1 MMSKDDFYFAWSKLH
16 GDAKIAGI
24 VKGWLSISF
33 STSKALARIRITPNA
48 LTILGLVFGV
58 LLYMNANA
66 IWAPL
71 ILVISLICD
80 GVDGSLAI
88 ITGKSSKWGALLD
101 SVVDRL
107 TEVFWIL
114 ALYSLGVDSKILIA
128 VLILA
133 SAQEY
138 LRARAGGVGLTQVG
152 VVTVAERPVR
162 ASFVFTALVAF
173 NLNLEILN
181 QITFV
186 WLILQAFSFLTVA
199 KFVAA
204 KLN

>member
-1 MMSKDDFYFAWSKLH
+1 MTKDEFFLAWSKLH
-16 GDAKIAGI
+16 GDAKVSGI

-33 STSKALARIRITPNA
+33 TFSKALAKMRVTPNA
-48 LTILGLVFGV
+48 LTILGLVFGI
-58 LLYMNANA
+58 LLYMNSNA

-88 ITGKSSKWGALLD
+88 ITRQSSKWGALLD
-101 SVVDRL
+101 SVVDRV
-107 TEVFWIL
+107 TEVFWVL
-114 ALYSLGVDSKILIA
+114 ALYSLGVDSKILIT

-133 SAQEY
+133 STQEY
-138 LRARAGGVGLTQVG
+138 LRARAGGVGLKQVG

-162 ASFVFTALVAF
+162 ASFIFIALVAF

-186 WLILQAFSFLTVA
+186 WLILQAISFLTVVR
-199 KFVAA
+199 FTAA

>member
-1 MMSKDDFYFAWSKLH
+1 MTKDEFFLAWSKLH
-16 GDAKIAGI
+16 GDAKVSGI

-33 STSKALARIRITPNA
+33 TVSKALAKMRVTPNA
-48 LTILGLVFGV
+48 LTILGLVFGI
-58 LLYMNANA
+58 LLYMNSSA

-88 ITGKSSKWGALLD
+88 ITRQSSKWGALLD

-107 TEVFWIL
+107 TEVFWVL
-114 ALYSLGVDSKILIA
+114 ALYSLGVDSKILIT

-133 SAQEY
+133 STQEY
-138 LRARAGGVGLTQVG
+138 LRARVGGVGLKQVG

-162 ASFVFTALVAF
+162 ASFIFIALVAF

-186 WLILQAFSFLTVA
+186 WLILQAISFLTVVR
-199 KFVAA
+199 FTAA

>member
-1 MMSKDDFYFAWSKLH
+1 MTKGEFFLAWSKLH
-16 GDAKIAGI
+16 GDAKVSGI

-33 STSKALARIRITPNA
+33 PVSKALAKIRVTPNA
-48 LTILGLVFGV
+48 LTILGLVFGI
-58 LLYMNANA
+58 LLYMNSSA

-88 ITGKSSKWGALLD
+88 ITRQSSKWGALLD

-107 TEVFWIL
+107 TEVFWVF
-114 ALYSLGVDSKILIA
+114 ALYSLGVDSKILIT

-133 SAQEY
+133 STQEY
-138 LRARAGGVGLTQVG
+138 LRARAGGVGLNQLG

-162 ASFVFTALVAF
+162 ASFIFIALVAF

-186 WLILQAFSFLTVA
+186 WLILQAISFLTVVR
-199 KFVAA
+199 FTAA

>member
-1 MMSKDDFYFAWSKLH
+1 MTKDEFFLAWSKLH
-16 GDAKIAGI
+16 GDAKVSGI

-33 STSKALARIRITPNA
+33 TVSKALAKMRVTPNA
-48 LTILGLVFGV
+48 LTILGLVFGI
-58 LLYMNANA
+58 LLYMNSNA

-88 ITGKSSKWGALLD
+88 ITRQSSKWGALLD

-107 TEVFWIL
+107 TEVFWVL
-114 ALYSLGVDSKILIA
+114 ALYSLRVDSKILIT

-133 SAQEY
+133 STQEY
-138 LRARAGGVGLTQVG
+138 LRARAGGVGLKQVG

-162 ASFVFTALVAF
+162 ASFIFIALVAF

-186 WLILQAFSFLTVA
+186 WLILQAISFLTVVR
-199 KFVAA
+199 FTAA

>member
-1 MMSKDDFYFAWSKLH
+1 MTKNEFYLAWSKLH
-16 GDAKIAGI
+16 GDVKIAGI
-24 VKGWLSISF
+24 VKGWLSTSF
-33 STSKALARIRITPNA
+33 STSKALARIRVTPNA

-162 ASFVFTALVAF
+162 ASFVFIALVAF

>member
-1 MMSKDDFYFAWSKLH
+1 MTKDEFFLTWSKLH
-16 GDAKIAGI
+16 GDAKVSGI

-33 STSKALARIRITPNA
+33 TVSKALAKIRVTPNA
-48 LTILGLVFGV
+48 LTILGLVFGI
-58 LLYMNANA
+58 LLYMNSSA

-88 ITGKSSKWGALLD
+88 ITRQSSKWGALLD

-107 TEVFWIL
+107 TEVFWVF
-114 ALYSLGVDSKILIA
+114 ALYSLGVDSKILIT

-133 SAQEY
+133 STQEY
-138 LRARAGGVGLTQVG
+138 LRARAGGVGLKQVG

-162 ASFVFTALVAF
+162 ASFIFIALVAF

-186 WLILQAFSFLTVA
+186 WLILQAISFLTVVR
-199 KFVAA
+199 FTAA

>member
-1 MMSKDDFYFAWSKLH
+1 MTKYEFFLAWSKLH
-16 GDAKIAGI
+16 GDAKVSGI

-33 STSKALARIRITPNA
+33 PVSKALAKIRVTPNA
-48 LTILGLVFGV
+48 LTILGLVFGI
-58 LLYMNANA
+58 LLYINSSA

-88 ITGKSSKWGALLD
+88 ITRRSSKWGALLD

-107 TEVFWIL
+107 TEVFWVL
-114 ALYSLGVDSKILIA
+114 ALYSLGVDSRILIT

-138 LRARAGGVGLTQVG
+138 LRARAGGVGLKQVG

-162 ASFVFTALVAF
+162 ASFIFIAMVAF

-186 WLILQAFSFLTVA
+186 WLILQAISFLTVVR
-199 KFVAA
+199 FTAA

>member
-1 MMSKDDFYFAWSKLH
+1 MTKDELFLAWSKLH
-16 GDAKIAGI
+16 GDAKVSGI

-33 STSKALARIRITPNA
+33 TVSKALAKMRVTPNA
-48 LTILGLVFGV
+48 LTILGLVFGI
-58 LLYMNANA
+58 LLYMNSSA

-88 ITGKSSKWGALLD
+88 ITRQSSKWGALLD

-107 TEVFWIL
+107 TEVCWVF
-114 ALYSLGVDSKILIA
+114 ALYSLGVDSKILIT

-133 SAQEY
+133 STQEY
-138 LRARAGGVGLTQVG
+138 LRARAGGFGLKQVG

-162 ASFVFTALVAF
+162 ASFIFIALVAF

-186 WLILQAFSFLTVA
+186 WLILQAISFLTVVR
-199 KFVAA
+199 FTAA

>member
-1 MMSKDDFYFAWSKLH
+1 MTKDEFFLAWSKLH
-16 GDAKIAGI
+16 GDAKVSGI

-33 STSKALARIRITPNA
+33 PVSKALAKIRVTPNA
-48 LTILGLVFGV
+48 LTILGLVFGI
-58 LLYMNANA
+58 LLYMNSSA

-88 ITGKSSKWGALLD
+88 ITRQSSKWGALLD

-107 TEVFWIL
+107 TEVFWVL
-114 ALYSLGVDSKILIA
+114 ALYRLGVDSKILIT

-133 SAQEY
+133 STQEY
-138 LRARAGGVGLTQVG
+138 LRARAGGVGLKQVG

-162 ASFVFTALVAF
+162 ASFIFIALVAF

-186 WLILQAFSFLTVA
+186 WLILQAISFLTVVR
-199 KFVAA
+199 FTAA

>member
-1 MMSKDDFYFAWSKLH
+1 MTKDEFFLAWSKLH
-16 GDAKIAGI
+16 GDAKVSGI

-33 STSKALARIRITPNA
+33 SVSKALAKMRVTPNA
-48 LTILGLVFGV
+48 LTILGLVFGI
-58 LLYMNANA
+58 LLYMNSNA

-88 ITGKSSKWGALLD
+88 ITRQSSKWGALLD

-107 TEVFWIL
+107 TEVFWVF
-114 ALYSLGVDSKILIA
+114 ALYSLGVDSKILIT

-133 SAQEY
+133 STQEY
-138 LRARAGGVGLTQVG
+138 LRARAGGIGLKHVG

-162 ASFVFTALVAF
+162 ASFIFIALVAF

-186 WLILQAFSFLTVA
+186 WLILQAISFLTVVR
-199 KFVAA
+199 FTAA

>member
-1 MMSKDDFYFAWSKLH
+1 MTKDEFFLAWSKLH
-16 GDAKIAGI
+16 GDAKVSGI

-33 STSKALARIRITPNA
+33 PVSKALAKIRVTPNA
-48 LTILGLVFGV
+48 LTILGLVFGI
-58 LLYMNANA
+58 LLYMNSSA

-80 GVDGSLAI
+80 GIDGSLAI
-88 ITGKSSKWGALLD
+88 ITRQSSKWGALLD

-107 TEVFWIL
+107 TEVFWVF
-114 ALYSLGVDSKILIA
+114 ALYSLGVDSKILIT

-133 SAQEY
+133 STQEY
-138 LRARAGGVGLTQVG
+138 LRARAGGVGLKQVG

-162 ASFVFTALVAF
+162 ASFIFIALVAF

-186 WLILQAFSFLTVA
+186 WLILQTISFLTVVR
-199 KFVAA
+199 FTAA

>member
-1 MMSKDDFYFAWSKLH
+1 MTKDEFFLAWSKLH
-16 GDAKIAGI
+16 GDAKVSGI

-33 STSKALARIRITPNA
+33 TFSKALAKIRVTPNA
-48 LTILGLVFGV
+48 LTILGLVFGI
-58 LLYMNANA
+58 LLYMNSNA

-88 ITGKSSKWGALLD
+88 ITRQSSKWGALLD

-107 TEVFWIL
+107 TEVFWVF
-114 ALYSLGVDSKILIA
+114 ALYSLGVDSKILIT

-133 SAQEY
+133 STQEY
-138 LRARAGGVGLTQVG
+138 LRARAGGVGLKQVG

-162 ASFVFTALVAF
+162 ASFIFIALVAF

-186 WLILQAFSFLTVA
+186 WLILQAISFLTVVR
-199 KFVAA
+199 FTAA

>member
-1 MMSKDDFYFAWSKLH
+1 MTKNEFYLAWSKLH

-33 STSKALARIRITPNA
+33 PTSKALVRIRITPNA

-181 QITFV
+181 QITFM

>member
-1 MMSKDDFYFAWSKLH
+1 MTKNEFFLAWSKLH
-16 GDAKIAGI
+16 GDAKVSGI

-33 STSKALARIRITPNA
+33 PVSKALAKIRVTPNA
-48 LTILGLVFGV
+48 LTILGLVFGI
-58 LLYMNANA
+58 LLYMNSNA

-88 ITGKSSKWGALLD
+88 ITRQSSKWGALLD

-107 TEVFWIL
+107 TEVFWVL
-114 ALYSLGVDSKILIA
+114 ALYSLGVDSKILIT

-133 SAQEY
+133 STQEY
-138 LRARAGGVGLTQVG
+138 LRARAGGVGLKQVG

-162 ASFVFTALVAF
+162 ASFIFIALVAF

-186 WLILQAFSFLTVA
+186 WLILQAISFLTVVR
-199 KFVAA
+199 FTAA

>member
-1 MMSKDDFYFAWSKLH
+1 MTKNEFYLAWSKLH

-24 VKGWLSISF
+24 VKGWLSTSF
-33 STSKALARIRITPNA
+33 STSKALARIRVTPNA

-152 VVTVAERPVR
+152 VVTIAERPVR
-162 ASFVFTALVAF
+162 ASFVFIALVAF

>member
-1 MMSKDDFYFAWSKLH
+1 MTKDEFFLAWSKLH
-16 GDAKIAGI
+16 GDAKVSGI

-33 STSKALARIRITPNA
+33 PVSKALAKIRVTPNA
-48 LTILGLVFGV
+48 LTILGLVFGI
-58 LLYMNANA
+58 LLYMNSNA

-88 ITGKSSKWGALLD
+88 ITRQSSKWGALLD

-107 TEVFWIL
+107 TEVFWVL
-114 ALYSLGVDSKILIA
+114 ALYSLGVDSKILIT

-133 SAQEY
+133 STQEY
-138 LRARAGGVGLTQVG
+138 LRARVGGVGLKQVG

-162 ASFVFTALVAF
+162 ASFIFIALIAI

-186 WLILQAFSFLTVA
+186 WLILQAISFLTVVR
-199 KFVAA
+199 FTAA

>member
-1 MMSKDDFYFAWSKLH
+1 MTKDEFFLAWSKLH
-16 GDAKIAGI
+16 GDAKVSGI

-33 STSKALARIRITPNA
+33 PVSKALAKIRVTPNA
-48 LTILGLVFGV
+48 LTILGLVFGI
-58 LLYMNANA
+58 LLYMNSSA

-88 ITGKSSKWGALLD
+88 ITRQSSKWGALLD

-107 TEVFWIL
+107 TEVFWVL
-114 ALYSLGVDSKILIA
+114 ALYSLGVDSKILIT
-128 VLILA
+128 VFILA
-133 SAQEY
+133 STQEY
-138 LRARAGGVGLTQVG
+138 LRARVGGVGLKQVG

-162 ASFVFTALVAF
+162 ASFIFIALVAF

-186 WLILQAFSFLTVA
+186 WLILQAISFLTVVR
-199 KFVAA
+199 FTAA

>member
-1 MMSKDDFYFAWSKLH
+1 MTKDEFFLAWSKLH
-16 GDAKIAGI
+16 GDAKVSGI

-33 STSKALARIRITPNA
+33 PVSKALAKIRVTPNA
-48 LTILGLVFGV
+48 LTILGLVFGI
-58 LLYMNANA
+58 LLYMNSSA

-71 ILVISLICD
+71 ILLISLICD

-88 ITGKSSKWGALLD
+88 ITRQSSKWGALLD

-107 TEVFWIL
+107 TEVFWVF
-114 ALYSLGVDSKILIA
+114 ALYSLGVDSKILIT

-133 SAQEY
+133 STQEY
-138 LRARAGGVGLTQVG
+138 LRARAGGVGLKQVG

-162 ASFVFTALVAF
+162 ASFIFIALVAF

-186 WLILQAFSFLTVA
+186 WLILQAISFLTVVR
-199 KFVAA
+199 FTAA

>member
-1 MMSKDDFYFAWSKLH
+1 MTKDEFFLAWSKLH
-16 GDAKIAGI
+16 GDAKVSGI

-33 STSKALARIRITPNA
+33 PVSKALAKIRVTPNA
-48 LTILGLVFGV
+48 LTILGLVFGI
-58 LLYMNANA
+58 LLYMNSSA

-88 ITGKSSKWGALLD
+88 ITRQSSKWGALLD

-107 TEVFWIL
+107 TEVFWVL
-114 ALYSLGVDSKILIA
+114 ALYSLGVDSKILIT

-133 SAQEY
+133 STQEY
-138 LRARAGGVGLTQVG
+138 LRARAGGVGLKQVG

-162 ASFVFTALVAF
+162 ASFIFIALVAF

-186 WLILQAFSFLTVA
+186 WLILQAISFLTVVR
-199 KFVAA
+199 FTAA

>member
-1 MMSKDDFYFAWSKLH
+1 MTKNEFFLAWSKLH
-16 GDAKIAGI
+16 GDAKVSGI
-24 VKGWLSISF
+24 VKSWLSISF
-33 STSKALARIRITPNA
+33 PVSKALAKMRVTPNA
-48 LTILGLVFGV
+48 LTILGLVFGI
-58 LLYMNANA
+58 LLYMNSNA

-88 ITGKSSKWGALLD
+88 ITRQSSKWGALLD

-107 TEVFWIL
+107 TEVFWVL
-114 ALYSLGVDSKILIA
+114 ALYSLGVDSKILIT

-133 SAQEY
+133 STQEY
-138 LRARAGGVGLTQVG
+138 LRARAGGVGLKQVG

-162 ASFVFTALVAF
+162 ASFIFVALIAF

-186 WLILQAFSFLTVA
+186 WLILQAISFLTVVR
-199 KFVAA
+199 FSAA

>member
-1 MMSKDDFYFAWSKLH
+1 MTKDEFFLAWSKLH
-16 GDAKIAGI
+16 GDAKVSGI

-33 STSKALARIRITPNA
+33 TVSKALAKIRVTPNA
-48 LTILGLVFGV
+48 LTILGLVFGI
-58 LLYMNANA
+58 LLYMNSNA

-88 ITGKSSKWGALLD
+88 ITRQSSKWGALLD

-107 TEVFWIL
+107 TEVFWVL
-114 ALYSLGVDSKILIA
+114 AIYSVGVDSKILIT

-133 SAQEY
+133 STQEY
-138 LRARAGGVGLTQVG
+138 LRARAGGVGLKQVG
-152 VVTVAERPVR
+152 VITVAERPVR
-162 ASFVFTALVAF
+162 ASFIFIALVAF

-186 WLILQAFSFLTVA
+186 WLILQAISFLTVVR
-199 KFVAA
+199 FTAA

>member
-1 MMSKDDFYFAWSKLH
+1 MTKNEFFLAWSKLH
-16 GDAKIAGI
+16 GDAKVSGI

-33 STSKALARIRITPNA
+33 PVSKALAKIRVTPNA
-48 LTILGLVFGV
+48 LTILGLVFGI
-58 LLYMNANA
+58 LLYMNSSA

-80 GVDGSLAI
+80 GIDGSLAI
-88 ITGKSSKWGALLD
+88 ITRQSSKWGALLD

-107 TEVFWIL
+107 TEVFWVF
-114 ALYSLGVDSKILIA
+114 ALYSLGVDSKILIT

-133 SAQEY
+133 STQEY
-138 LRARAGGVGLTQVG
+138 LRARAGGVGLKQVG

-162 ASFVFTALVAF
+162 ASFIFIALVAF

-186 WLILQAFSFLTVA
+186 WLILQAISFLTVVR
-199 KFVAA
+199 FTAA

>member
-1 MMSKDDFYFAWSKLH
+1 MTKDEFFLAWSKLH
-16 GDAKIAGI
+16 GDAKVSGI

-33 STSKALARIRITPNA
+33 TVSKALAKIRVTPNA
-48 LTILGLVFGV
+48 LTILGLVFGI
-58 LLYMNANA
+58 LLYMNSSA

-88 ITGKSSKWGALLD
+88 ITRQSSKWGALLD
-101 SVVDRL
+101 SVVDRV

-114 ALYSLGVDSKILIA
+114 TLYSLGVDSKILIT

-133 SAQEY
+133 STQEY
-138 LRARAGGVGLTQVG
+138 LRARAGGVGLKQVG

-162 ASFVFTALVAF
+162 ASFIFIALVAF

-186 WLILQAFSFLTVA
+186 WLILQAISFLTVVR
-199 KFVAA
+199 FTAA

>member
-1 MMSKDDFYFAWSKLH
+1 MTKDEFFLAWSKLH
-16 GDAKIAGI
+16 GDAKVSGI

-33 STSKALARIRITPNA
+33 TVSKALAKIRVTPNA
-48 LTILGLVFGV
+48 LTILGLVFGI
-58 LLYMNANA
+58 LLYMNSSA

-88 ITGKSSKWGALLD
+88 ITRQSSKWGALLD
-101 SVVDRL
+101 SVVDRV

-114 ALYSLGVDSKILIA
+114 TLYSLGVDSKILIT

-133 SAQEY
+133 STQEY
-138 LRARAGGVGLTQVG
+138 LRARAGGVGLKQVG

-162 ASFVFTALVAF
+162 ASFIFIALVAF

-181 QITFV
+181 QVTFV
-186 WLILQAFSFLTVA
+186 WLILQAISFLTVVR
-199 KFVAA
+199 FTAA

>member
-1 MMSKDDFYFAWSKLH
+1 MTKDEFFLTWSKLH
-16 GDAKIAGI
+16 GDAKVSGI

-33 STSKALARIRITPNA
+33 TVSKALAKMRVTPNE
-48 LTILGLVFGV
+48 LTILGLVFGI
-58 LLYMNANA
+58 LLYMNSNA

-71 ILVISLICD
+71 ILIISLICD

-88 ITGKSSKWGALLD
+88 ITRQSSKWGALLD

-107 TEVFWIL
+107 TEVFWVL
-114 ALYSLGVDSKILIA
+114 ALYRLGVDSKILIT
-128 VLILA
+128 VFILA
-133 SAQEY
+133 STQEY
-138 LRARAGGVGLTQVG
+138 LRARAGGVGLKQVG

-162 ASFVFTALVAF
+162 ASFIFIALVAF

-186 WLILQAFSFLTVA
+186 WLILQAISFLTVVG
-199 KFVAA
+199 FIAA

>member
-1 MMSKDDFYFAWSKLH
+1 LH
-16 GDAKIAGI
+16 GDAKVSGI

-33 STSKALARIRITPNA
+33 PVSKALAKMRVTPNA
-48 LTILGLVFGV
+48 LTILGLVFGI
-58 LLYMNANA
+58 LLYMNSNA

-88 ITGKSSKWGALLD
+88 ITRQSSKWGALLD

-107 TEVFWIL
+107 TEVFWVF
-114 ALYSLGVDSKILIA
+114 ALYSLGVDSKILIT

-133 SAQEY
+133 STQEY
-138 LRARAGGVGLTQVG
+138 LRARAGGVGLKQVG

-162 ASFVFTALVAF
+162 ASFIFIALVAF

-186 WLILQAFSFLTVA
+186 WLILQAISFLTVVR
-199 KFVAA
+199 FTAA

>member
-1 MMSKDDFYFAWSKLH
+1 MTKDEFFLFWSKLH
-16 GDAKIAGI
+16 GDAKVSGI
-24 VKGWLSISF
+24 VKGWLSISYPV
-33 STSKALARIRITPNA
+33 SKALAKIRVTPNA
-48 LTILGLVFGV
+48 LTIFGLVFGI
-58 LLYMNANA
+58 LLYMNSKA

-80 GVDGSLAI
+80 GADGSLAI
-88 ITGKSSKWGALLD
+88 ITGQSSKWGALLD

-107 TEVFWIL
+107 TEVFWVL
-114 ALYSLGVDSKILIA
+114 ALYSLGVDSKILIS
-128 VLILA
+128 VFILA
-133 SAQEY
+133 STQEY
-138 LRARAGGVGLTQVG
+138 LRARAGGVGLKQVG

-162 ASFVFTALVAF
+162 ASFIFIALVAF

-186 WLILQAFSFLTVA
+186 WLILQAISFLTVVR
-199 KFVAA
+199 FTAA

>member
-1 MMSKDDFYFAWSKLH
+1 MR
-16 GDAKIAGI
+16 
-24 VKGWLSISF
+24 V
-33 STSKALARIRITPNA
+33 TPNA
-48 LTILGLVFGV
+48 LTILGLVFGI
-58 LLYMNANA
+58 LLYMNSSA

-88 ITGKSSKWGALLD
+88 ITRQSSKWGALLD

-107 TEVFWIL
+107 TEVFWVF
-114 ALYSLGVDSKILIA
+114 ALYSLGVDSKILIT

-133 SAQEY
+133 STQEY
-138 LRARAGGVGLTQVG
+138 LRARAGGVGLKQVG

-162 ASFVFTALVAF
+162 ASFIFIALVAF

-186 WLILQAFSFLTVA
+186 WLILQAISFLTVVR
-199 KFVAA
+199 FTAA

>member
-1 MMSKDDFYFAWSKLH
+1 MTKDEFFLAWSKLH
-16 GDAKIAGI
+16 GDAKVSGI

-33 STSKALARIRITPNA
+33 PVSKALAKIRVTPNA
-48 LTILGLVFGV
+48 LTILGLVFGI
-58 LLYMNANA
+58 LLYMNSSA

-88 ITGKSSKWGALLD
+88 ITRQSSKWGALLD

-107 TEVFWIL
+107 TEVFWVF
-114 ALYSLGVDSKILIA
+114 ALYSLGVDSKILIT

-133 SAQEY
+133 STQEY
-138 LRARAGGVGLTQVG
+138 LRARAGGVGLKQVG
-152 VVTVAERPVR
+152 VVTLAERPVR
-162 ASFVFTALVAF
+162 ASFIFIALVAF

-186 WLILQAFSFLTVA
+186 WLILQAISFLTVVR
-199 KFVAA
+199 FTAA

>member
-1 MMSKDDFYFAWSKLH
+1 MTKSEFFLAWSKLH
-16 GDAKIAGI
+16 GDAKVSGI

-33 STSKALARIRITPNA
+33 PVSKALAKIRVTPNA
-48 LTILGLVFGV
+48 LTILGLVFGI
-58 LLYMNANA
+58 LLYINSNA

-88 ITGKSSKWGALLD
+88 ITRQSSKWGALLD

-107 TEVFWIL
+107 TEVFWVL
-114 ALYSLGVDSKILIA
+114 ALYSLGVDSKILIT

-133 SAQEY
+133 STQEY
-138 LRARAGGVGLTQVG
+138 LRARAGGVGLKQVG

-162 ASFVFTALVAF
+162 ASFIFIALVAF

-186 WLILQAFSFLTVA
+186 WLILQAISFLTVVR
-199 KFVAA
+199 FTAA

>member
-1 MMSKDDFYFAWSKLH
+1 MTKNEFFLAWSKLH
-16 GDAKIAGI
+16 GDAKVSGI
-24 VKGWLSISF
+24 VKSWLSISF
-33 STSKALARIRITPNA
+33 PVSKALAKMRVTPNA
-48 LTILGLVFGV
+48 LTILGLVFGI
-58 LLYMNANA
+58 LLYMNSNA

-88 ITGKSSKWGALLD
+88 ITRQFSKWGALLD

-107 TEVFWIL
+107 TEVFWVL
-114 ALYSLGVDSKILIA
+114 ALYSLGVDSKILIT

-133 SAQEY
+133 STQEY
-138 LRARAGGVGLTQVG
+138 LRARAGGVGLKQVG

-162 ASFVFTALVAF
+162 ASFIFIALVAF

-186 WLILQAFSFLTVA
+186 WLILQAISFLTVVR
-199 KFVAA
+199 FTAA

>member
-1 MMSKDDFYFAWSKLH
+1 MTKDEFFLAWSKLH
-16 GDAKIAGI
+16 GDAKVSGI
-24 VKGWLSISF
+24 VKGWLSISL
-33 STSKALARIRITPNA
+33 SVSKALAKMRVTPNA
-48 LTILGLVFGV
+48 LTILGLVFGI
-58 LLYMNANA
+58 LLYMNSNA

-88 ITGKSSKWGALLD
+88 ITRQSSKWGALLD
-101 SVVDRL
+101 SVVDRV
-107 TEVFWIL
+107 TEVFWVL
-114 ALYSLGVDSKILIA
+114 ALYSLGVDSKILIT

-133 SAQEY
+133 STQEY
-138 LRARAGGVGLTQVG
+138 LRARAGGVGLKQVG

-162 ASFVFTALVAF
+162 ASFIFIALVAF

-186 WLILQAFSFLTVA
+186 WLILQAISFLTVVR
-199 KFVAA
+199 FTAA

>member
-1 MMSKDDFYFAWSKLH
+1 MTKDEFFLAWSKLH
-16 GDAKIAGI
+16 GDAKVSGI

-33 STSKALARIRITPNA
+33 TVSKALAKMRVTPNA
-48 LTILGLVFGV
+48 LTILGLVFGI
-58 LLYMNANA
+58 LLYMNSNA

-88 ITGKSSKWGALLD
+88 ITRQSSKWGALLD

-107 TEVFWIL
+107 TEVFWVL
-114 ALYSLGVDSKILIA
+114 ALYSLGVDSKILIT

-133 SAQEY
+133 STQEY
-138 LRARAGGVGLTQVG
+138 LRARAGGVGLKQVG

-162 ASFVFTALVAF
+162 ASFIFIALVAF

-181 QITFV
+181 QIPFV
-186 WLILQAFSFLTVA
+186 WLILQAISFLTVVR
-199 KFVAA
+199 FTAA

>member
-1 MMSKDDFYFAWSKLH
+1 MTKAEFFLAWSKLH
-16 GDAKIAGI
+16 GDAKVSGI

-33 STSKALARIRITPNA
+33 TVSKALAKMRVTPNA
-48 LTILGLVFGV
+48 LTILGLVFGI
-58 LLYMNANA
+58 LLYMNSNA

-71 ILVISLICD
+71 ILIISLICD

-88 ITGKSSKWGALLD
+88 ITRQSSKWGALLD

-107 TEVFWIL
+107 TEVFWVL
-114 ALYSLGVDSKILIA
+114 ALYSLGVDSKILIT

-133 SAQEY
+133 STQEY
-138 LRARAGGVGLTQVG
+138 LRARAGGVGLKQVG

-162 ASFVFTALVAF
+162 ASFIFIALVAF

-186 WLILQAFSFLTVA
+186 WLILQAISFLTVVR
-199 KFVAA
+199 FTAA

>member
-1 MMSKDDFYFAWSKLH
+1 MTKDEFFLAWSKLH
-16 GDAKIAGI
+16 GDAKVSGI
-24 VKGWLSISF
+24 VKGWLSISYPV
-33 STSKALARIRITPNA
+33 SKALAKMRVTPNA
-48 LTILGLVFGV
+48 LTILGLVFGI
-58 LLYMNANA
+58 LLYMNSNA

-71 ILVISLICD
+71 ILLISLICD

-88 ITGKSSKWGALLD
+88 ITRQSSKWGALLD

-107 TEVFWIL
+107 TEVFWVL
-114 ALYSLGVDSKILIA
+114 ALYSLGVDSKILIT

-133 SAQEY
+133 STQEY
-138 LRARAGGVGLTQVG
+138 LRARAGGVGLKQVG

-162 ASFVFTALVAF
+162 ASFIFIALVAF

-186 WLILQAFSFLTVA
+186 WLILQAISFLTVVR
-199 KFVAA
+199 FTAA